1 MVDFPFKQSPVVN
14 ALVYPNGLRPEYIPP
29 AVYSQEQIGQFSEQM
44 HAEFNARTA
53 AAKVIY
59 SAVSGWVGWEV
70 KDGDWLP
77 VVRDGKQV
85 GRLGIFLP
93 REPIDV
99 VLNSATVPT
108 VPDLKAERDRLQA
121 LIAAMRAV
129 QAAAAEFS
137 LREQIGLDATWPEKT
152 HHGAEP
158 VDLIHAVG
166 VWKSLSISVH
176 GVIFNSEKRLTQVED
191 ELSKQGKVSGRPPN
205 RPVYEVAREFAFLY
219 ARVTGKI
226 PTYSKDSNG
235 YSGEFSPA
243 LDALTRALGW
253 QGRHLRQPGETAVK
267 SVTPEVIREVE
278 PALTGLLGGL
288 LPVPK

>member
-166 VWKSLSISVH
+166 VWKSL
-176 GVIFNSEKRLTQVED
+176 GV
-191 ELSKQGKVSGRPPN
+191 
-205 RPVYEVAREFAFLY
+205 
-219 ARVTGKI
+219 
-226 PTYSKDSNG
+226 
-235 YSGEFSPA
+235 
-243 LDALTRALGW
+243 
-253 QGRHLRQPGETAVK
+253 
-267 SVTPEVIREVE
+267 
-278 PALTGLLGGL
+278 
-288 LPVPK
+288 